1 MGVERAWVSQDGTS
15 LTDGSRQDSLPS
27 RAVNVSVSGIR
38 PAGSQPN
45 PGRPIVSCDVRPPS
59 RSEPARQKVPKAGAK
74 LLSASHYGIPGQTND
89 VDEDHGSSLD
99 RAAAAAPEEH
109 KLPRLLPHE
118 AHKQERQWTPDNPR
132 DAAPPTRVPVYPT
145 EVNSQA
151 EQTLHDLAEKA
162 KHAAEEE
169 EQMVKR
175 VEEKEQF
182 GTKFAEMAKSMGID
196 YNSLDPTRQMLHRW
210 ISWQGFD
217 TCIGLVIVANA
228 VTIGIEAQLNAI
240 IPLGCDKDCN
250 CSIPDSTC
258 EAMPLWLDIVDYG
271 FLAVYFVELFLRL
284 YTYGF
289 RVLAS
294 NWVKFD
300 CFLVVTSLVDVLLKN
315 ISIENE
321 YLKKVMLVRM
331 MRLARLA
338 RAVRLMVQFRVLW
351 QLVQGLLHSV
361 GTLLWTFLLVMILIY
376 AFAIIG
382 VETIRV
388 DENLP
393 MDHPYNAA
401 ASEYFADLVIA
412 GLTLLQCFT
421 LDSIGGVYR
430 PLIMQSPFLLVYFMT
445 VLLIM
450 SIALMNLVTAVMVN
464 SALDQASEDKDVKK
478 AYEEVIKRKQTEQL
492 KAMFLELDAD
502 GSGELTVDEL
512 HEAPE
517 EVMES
522 LKGIAGT
529 DDIDGLFDMLDYDGG
544 GSLSTDEF
552 CEGVMRASTSDKPME
567 LIRVMKQCG
576 DILQNSKTCVTMLEK
591 IEQERQ
597 SQAFVTSRNK
607 EASVKASA
615 GELPD
620 LVGRVANINNSV
632 VKFENKLDL
641 LHHDMQKVMQAVCH

>member
-15 LTDGSRQDSLPS
+15 LTDSSHRGSFPS
-27 RAVNVSVSGIR
+27 RAVKKVRVRGIR

-45 PGRPIVSCDVRPPS
+45 HGRPIVYCDVRPPS
-59 RSEPARQKVPKAGAK
+59 QSETERQKKTTADAK
-74 LLSASHYGIPGQTND
+74 LLSASDYGLPGQIND
-89 VDEDHGSSLD
+89 IDEDHGSRLH
-99 RAAAAAPEEH
+99 RAEH
-109 KLPRLLPHE
+109 KLPHLLPHE
-118 AHKQERQWTPDNPR
+118 AQKNERQYTPDNPR
-132 DAAPPTRVPVYPT
+132 DADPPTRVPVYPT
-145 EVNSQA
+145 EVHAQA
-151 EQTLHDLAEKA
+151 GQTLHDLAEKSKQA
-162 KHAAEEE
+162 VEEE
-169 EQMVKR
+169 ANMVKQ

-182 GTKFAEMAKSMGID
+182 GAKFAETAKSMGLD
-196 YNSLDPTRQMLHRW
+196 YDSLDPTRSMLHRW

-228 VTIGIEAQLNAI
+228 ATIGIEAELNANV
-240 IPLGCDKDCN
+240 PLGCDKDCN
-250 CSIPDSTC
+250 CSVPDSTC
-258 EAMPLWLDIVDYG
+258 EVMPLWLDMVDYA
-271 FLAVYFVELFLRL
+271 FLAVYCVELFLRL
-284 YTYGF
+284 YTYGY
-289 RVLAS
+289 RVLTS

-300 CFLVVTSLVDVLLKN
+300 CFLVVSSLIDVLLKN
-315 ISIENE
+315 LEIENE